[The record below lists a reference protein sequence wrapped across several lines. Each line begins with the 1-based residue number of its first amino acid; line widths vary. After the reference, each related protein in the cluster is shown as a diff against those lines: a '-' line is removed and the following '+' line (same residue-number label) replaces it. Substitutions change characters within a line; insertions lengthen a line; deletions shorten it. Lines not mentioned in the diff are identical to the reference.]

1 MTSEMM
7 PNEEAKAAL
16 AMFGDRAQRVIDRW
30 KTFSPQGEVGYLGML
45 RMWIALELQESTR
58 PPAPAAGELAAL
70 AEAWVSASRNDDGQS
85 ETEVRVERARAAFH
99 RALAAHLVEVRAAIG
114 SYMDDADDRIDWAIF
129 NAFCDG
135 DGRPSAKQL
144 RAELLRYGLLIVE
157 ASAPAAPSVLPI
169 DRDELGRIVREAW
182 VCWARGLPDPKLHWL
197 DPYHMLAEVDKEAD
211 RQIGEA
217 VFKWTIIYYETCAS
231 FSKTNTASRTSVATT
246 AMELAISSLE
256 AIKCATVEGRVCD
269 DVAWFDTI
277 TTLYDYCDNV
287 VRRLAALAKKLEG

>member
-7 PNEEAKAAL
+7 PCRCGGKSWMQRREDAPLCRITCNRCPASTAWLSDAEAIAA
-16 AMFGDRAQRVIDRW
+16 W
-30 KTFSPQGEVGYLGML
+30 N
-45 RMWIALELQESTR
+45 TR
-58 PPAPAAGELAAL
+58 PAPAGELAAL
-70 AEAWVSASRNDDGQS
+70 AEAMLAAQETAYTATSASTRDDAWGAFD
-85 ETEVRVERARAAFH
+85 TARAAFH
-99 RALAAHLVEVRAAIG
+99 AALAAHLAEVRAAIG

-129 NAFCDG
+129 NALCDG